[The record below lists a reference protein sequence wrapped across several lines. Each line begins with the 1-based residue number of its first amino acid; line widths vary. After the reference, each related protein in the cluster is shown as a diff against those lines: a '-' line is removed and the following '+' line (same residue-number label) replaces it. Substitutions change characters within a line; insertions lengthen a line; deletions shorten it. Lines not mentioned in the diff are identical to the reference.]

1 MQDLIVKNDKN
12 MIELFNADT
21 NYISYK
27 NKVFNIPSLSLSEE
41 KNLVSDLF
49 LGVNER
55 MLAAQKLIMAHL
67 KLVVKMAKDY
77 KNYGL
82 NEEDLVQ
89 EGNLG
94 LMQSVKNYNPSY
106 KVRVATY
113 AIIYIKSAMQEYVIN
128 NWKIVKIAT
137 TKSYKKLFFNYRKM
151 KNLIEDLQGSSNR
164 KVSQL
169 IANELGVNKEEVDN
183 IANYFMNN
191 DVFLL
196 QDTEDGLLEYDIR
209 TDITPESLLIEK
221 QEVSLLDS
229 VKEELK
235 NLGSDERYIIEK
247 RYIDYDKKTYKQI
260 GSFLGYSDERIR
272 QLEKKIIYKIKNRLL
287 IN

>member
-12 MIELFNADT
+12 MIELFNADN

-41 KNLVSDLF
+41 KSLVSDLF

-151 KNLIEDLQGSSNR
+151 KSLIEDLQGSRDRN
-164 KVSQL
+164 VNQL

-183 IANYFMNN
+183 IANYFMNS

-221 QEVSLLDS
+221 QEVSLLESIKD
-229 VKEELK
+229 ELK

-247 RYIDYDKKTYKQI
+247 RYIDSDKKTYKQI
-260 GSFLGYSDERIR
+260 GSVLGYSDERIR
-272 QLEKKIIYKIKNRLL
+272 QLEKKIIHKIKNRLL